1 MDVANIKLIIEYDG
15 SEYSGFQK
23 QPDLPTVQGRLEEAL
38 RQLVFME
45 SPLYGAGRTDA
56 GVHARGQVV
65 NFKASTRV
73 PVGRLPAA
81 LNARLP
87 PDIVVKHSE
96 VVPEGFNARRSAVRR
111 EYCYYI
117 INTPHQPALGRKYF
131 YHYPLALDDAAMD
144 RAARGLEGTHDF
156 SSFCR
161 AEEGRSRVREV
172 LEASCAR
179 WGGEV
184 VVIRVAANAFAYM
197 MMRMLCGCLLEVGRG
212 RWTVPYLGEVME
224 ARDNALCAPALPPH
238 GLVLESV
245 TYSPGDSPSDSPGA
259 PAP

>member
-1 MDVANIKLIIEYDG
+1 MANIKLIIEYDG
-15 SEYSGFQK
+15 SDYFGFQK
-23 QPDLPTVQGRLEEAL
+23 QPDLPTIQGRLEEAL

-87 PDIVVKHSE
+87 SDIVVKHSE
-96 VVPEGFNARRSAVRR
+96 LVPDDFNARFSAVRR
-111 EYCYYI
+111 EYCFYI
-117 INTPHQPALGRKYF
+117 INTPHQPALGRNYF
-131 YHYPLALDDAAMD
+131 YHYPLALDDAAVD
-144 RAARGLEGTHDF
+144 RAARSLEGTHDF

-161 AEEGRSRVREV
+161 VEEGRSYVREV
-172 LEASCAR
+172 LEASCVR
-179 WGGEV
+179 WAGD
-184 VVIRVAANAFAYM
+184 VVIIRIVANAFAYM

-212 RWTVPYLGEVME
+212 RWTAPYLRDVME
-224 ARDNALCAPALPPH
+224 ARDNSLCAPALPPH

-245 TYSPGDSPSDSPGA
+245 AY
-259 PAP
+259 